1 MSALF
6 YKNTKISVWQNIS
19 AMGYI
24 GILRLN
30 NRPHPYITQ
39 IGPLPYVSLY
49 SETYLKNSRDLK
61 RKKLAENQK
70 EQVSD
75 IESDQ
80 HSPLPTFYLTTFARK
95 DE

>member
-1 MSALF
+1 
-6 YKNTKISVWQNIS
+6 
-19 AMGYI
+19 MGYI

-61 RKKLAENQK
+61 RKKLAENQE
-70 EQVSD
+70 EQVCH

-80 HSPLPTFYLTTFARK
+80 HSTLPTFYLAVLAREDK
-95 DE
+95 QIKQ